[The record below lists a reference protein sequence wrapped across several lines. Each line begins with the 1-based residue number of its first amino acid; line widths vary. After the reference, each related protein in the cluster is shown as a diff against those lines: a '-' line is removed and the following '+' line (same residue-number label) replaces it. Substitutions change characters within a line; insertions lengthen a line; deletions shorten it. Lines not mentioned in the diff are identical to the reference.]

1 VRGKHLYAKY
11 CVLEGQYR
19 PEEVYLSLRGR
30 GVNWRER
37 GELEGEG

>member
-11 CVLEGQYR
+11 YYLEGQYR

-30 GVNWRER
+30 GVNC
-37 GELEGEG
+37 EGEG